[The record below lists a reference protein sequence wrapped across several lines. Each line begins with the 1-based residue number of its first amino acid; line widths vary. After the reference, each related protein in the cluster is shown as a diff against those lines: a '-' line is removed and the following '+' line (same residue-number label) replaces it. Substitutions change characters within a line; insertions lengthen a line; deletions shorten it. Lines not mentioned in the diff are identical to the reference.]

1 MKYMRPVFVETS
13 GKYNHKLFFMHLQS
27 NAEFFG
33 VIVRPLQKLNLKSR
47 KCIKR
52 FNCE

>member
-13 GKYNHKLFFMHLQS
+13 GKYNHKLFLCIYNQMQNS
-27 NAEFFG
+27 SE